1 MSVSRIL
8 ETLNR
13 AHTGPVHTPKE
24 WDTRI
29 IPRQAAKK
37 VQEHGLQNTC
47 STENPINTDDT
58 LADEFYKAGFE
69 MAVETGLLCVDT
81 ERVINVTT
89 NELQFALDSAPDELV
104 LGKGTDAVVLKD
116 RRPEDPIK
124 PLLTAPLAIVVSEDI
139 WIPLMTALV
148 EVPEVDLFA
157 GASLDT
163 VFGRQV
169 LSGTPFE
176 TLLGRI
182 EAQMTREVLW
192 RAGRPGMCTVGV
204 HSSTTEYGNLGGFG
218 IPGGYDADFNAAV
231 VLQPS
236 EMKTTYASLHKVVQ
250 AHNCGAKLLS
260 GSHSYVG
267 GYAGTTEATAIC
279 AIASGLLQRAVHWCH
294 FGNEITCDDLRY
306 VGSCGRE
313 AQWAVGIALQAVSRN
328 THSLRNAIIT
338 ELAGPCTKMLLYEI
352 TVGMMNIC
360 VSGSCLTTAPRSAGG
375 KYTDYL
381 TPLEV
386 KFCGE
391 VYKAC
396 AGMTRA
402 QANEIAKLIIPRYE
416 KELSNPPKGKSVREC
431 FDLKTSQPSPEWLD
445 IYIEV
450 KKELIE
456 LGIPLNPDN

>member
-1 MSVSRIL
+1 
-8 ETLNR
+8 
-13 AHTGPVHTPKE
+13 
-24 WDTRI
+24 
-29 IPRQAAKK
+29 
-37 VQEHGLQNTC
+37 
-47 STENPINTDDT
+47 
-58 LADEFYKAGFE
+58 
-69 MAVETGLLCVDT
+69 
-81 ERVINVTT
+81 
-89 NELQFALDSAPDELV
+89 
-104 LGKGTDAVVLKD
+104 
-116 RRPEDPIK
+116 
-124 PLLTAPLAIVVSEDI
+124 
-139 WIPLMTALV
+139 MTALV

-267 GYAGTTEATAIC
+267 GYAGTAEATAIC
-279 AIASGLLQRAVHWCH
+279 TIASGLLQRAVHWCH